1 MYPSKYLENGTS
13 FSDEISKFLNSVSN
27 IAFSEVAT
35 RRVLLKKLF
44 LEISQ
49 TSQENTNARV
59 SFWVKSLKRD
69 SGTGV
74 VAWSL
79 RNF

>member
-1 MYPSKYLENGTS
+1 MYPIKYLENGTS
-13 FSDEISKFLNSVSN
+13 FFDEISKFLNSVSN

-49 TSQENTNARV
+49 TS
-59 SFWVKSLKRD
+59 
-69 SGTGV
+69 
-74 VAWSL
+74 
-79 RNF
+79 